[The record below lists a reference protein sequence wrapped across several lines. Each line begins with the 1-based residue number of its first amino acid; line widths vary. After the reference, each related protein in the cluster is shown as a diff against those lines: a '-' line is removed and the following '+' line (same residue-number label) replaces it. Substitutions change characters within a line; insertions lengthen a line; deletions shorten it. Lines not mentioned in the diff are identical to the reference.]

1 MKRTVKNDIE
11 SFLNQEIARARSLK
25 LWSTAARASEALRCI
40 RLLDALVCGK
50 LFESLK
56 GEYMQRSLYTQYLLH
71 SRQILLSAQ
80 AYLEEYASN
89 LFSKTF
95 VLPWN
100 FSDCGSKLNASESC
114 AKVI

>member
-1 MKRTVKNDIE
+1 MKNDIE

-40 RLLDALVCGK
+40 RLLDATICNK

-56 GEYMQRSLYTQYLLH
+56 QEYLQRSLYTQYLLH

-80 AYLEEYASN
+80 AYLNE
-89 LFSKTF
+89 
-95 VLPWN
+95 
-100 FSDCGSKLNASESC
+100 
-114 AKVI
+114 